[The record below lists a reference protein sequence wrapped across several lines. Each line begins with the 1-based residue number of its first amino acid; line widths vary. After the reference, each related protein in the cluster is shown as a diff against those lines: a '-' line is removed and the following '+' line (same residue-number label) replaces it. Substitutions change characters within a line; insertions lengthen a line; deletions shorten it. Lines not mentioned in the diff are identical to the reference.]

1 MLPRTTTTVAVALA
15 APLLALLLTGCG
27 ADPDRAGAVPTGS
40 SPTGAPT
47 AAPVTAG
54 PGFAPATP
62 PPPAGTFTPSP
73 GSWDGVAP
81 EPGYRVVLLTTEED
95 AATRVL
101 SDAVRAWAE
110 EVDADLK
117 VIEADEPH
125 AYVDRIQ
132 ESVDEAADLVVTT
145 GEGLVD
151 ALALVTASH
160 LDRPF
165 LLVGAELAEPTAN
178 VTAADWTGAAFRGE
192 GLGRPATHD
201 PASFTPERAAR
212 AVRAGVTAVL
222 TGHSGT
228 VVWLD

>member
-1 MLPRTTTTVAVALA
+1 MLPRTTTTLAVALA

-27 ADPDRAGAVPTGS
+27 GDPDRTAAVPTGS

-47 AAPVTAG
+47 TATATAG
-54 PGFAPATP
+54 AGFAPAAP

-95 AATRVL
+95 APTRVL
-101 SDAVRAWAE
+101 SEAVRDWAD
-110 EVDADLK
+110 EVDADLTE
-117 VIEADEPH
+117 VEADEPH
-125 AYVDRIQ
+125 EYVARIQ
-132 ESVDEAADLVVTT
+132 ESAEEDADLVVTT

-160 LDRPF
+160 LDRQF
-165 LLVGAELAEPTAN
+165 LVVGAELAEPTLN
-178 VTAADWTGAAFRGE
+178 VTAADWTGASYRGE
-192 GLGRPATHD
+192 GLGRPSTHD
-201 PASFTPERAAR
+201 PASFTLERAAR
-212 AVRAGVTAVL
+212 AVRAGVTTVL
-222 TGHSGT
+222 TGLNGT